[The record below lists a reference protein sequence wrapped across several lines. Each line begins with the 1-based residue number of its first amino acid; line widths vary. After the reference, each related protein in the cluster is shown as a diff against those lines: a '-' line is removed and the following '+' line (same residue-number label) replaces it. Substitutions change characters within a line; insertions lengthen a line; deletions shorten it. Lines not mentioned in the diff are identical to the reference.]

1 MMRVSNTFREILKLG
16 PEFHVGADVVL
27 KNGTTL
33 NLKESDF
40 MVGTF
45 NLIDSTSSDKK
56 LEVGSVAAQ
65 QFKVSLNNFYN
76 KFTDSQ
82 FEGAVIKP
90 YIDLVT
96 KMDWHGP
103 ATERCN
109 RGQFTISGPKSVGGT
124 IQLSALDNMS
134 KFDQPYSKSTLV
146 YPKTLGEIV
155 ADACS
160 CCGVTLATTAFT
172 NSTYVVTS
180 RPTDGALTFR
190 DVISYAGQLSG
201 NFCRCNVDGA
211 LELRW
216 YDFTKFS
223 LSDTDENR
231 PWDIIGIESSDIKKA
246 DTVVTGVKI
255 TGNDEAKTIYKSG
268 TDGFVIS
275 ISNPFV
281 QDGVQS
287 LADTLGSK
295 LVGMTLRPFT
305 AQACDNPAIEAGDVC
320 YITDPDGNKYKSIVS
335 NLAYTIGESES
346 YSGDA
351 ESADDNSATYYSPA
365 AKAQETANV
374 AQQTADNASKEVELA
389 KVSIGNLEIR
399 VTATEKGLES
409 KVSTADLGT
418 DIQQH
423 ASDILLA
430 FNSASGS
437 KSVKITGD
445 GFDFYNGSTYIGH
458 RGVSSGSIDDTL
470 ADGKSM
476 QWNSERGDYSMSW
489 HPYDDGLEGGFHC
502 GNIYPAYVNMKGGN
516 IMNVGVLK
524 ADSIFNAS
532 GQLRVGDH
540 VFMPTRFL
548 DKDGNAFIGLLESV
562 GT

>member
-1 MMRVSNTFREILKLG
+1 MHVSNTFREILKLG
-16 PEFHVGADVVL
+16 PEFHVGADVVF
-27 KNGTTL
+27 KNGATL

-103 ATERCN
+103 STERCN

-124 IQLSALDNMS
+124 IQLSALDNIS
-134 KFDQPYSKSTLV
+134 KFDQPYSKSALV

-160 CCGVTLATTAFT
+160 CCGVTLATTVFA
-172 NSTYVVTS
+172 NSTYVVTN

-216 YDFTKFS
+216 YDFSKFN

-231 PWDIIGIESSDIKKA
+231 PWDIIGIESSDIKNA

-281 QDGVQS
+281 QDGVQA

-295 LVGMTLRPFT
+295 LVGMTLDTHAYRI
-305 AQACDNPAIEAGDVC
+305 PA
-320 YITDPDGNKYKSIVS
+320 
-335 NLAYTIGESES
+335 
-346 YSGDA
+346 
-351 ESADDNSATYYSPA
+351 
-365 AKAQETANV
+365 
-374 AQQTADNASKEVELA
+374 
-389 KVSIGNLEIR
+389 
-399 VTATEKGLES
+399 
-409 KVSTADLGT
+409 
-418 DIQQH
+418 
-423 ASDILLA
+423 
-430 FNSASGS
+430 
-437 KSVKITGD
+437 
-445 GFDFYNGSTYIGH
+445 
-458 RGVSSGSIDDTL
+458 
-470 ADGKSM
+470 
-476 QWNSERGDYSMSW
+476 
-489 HPYDDGLEGGFHC
+489 
-502 GNIYPAYVNMKGGN
+502 
-516 IMNVGVLK
+516 
-524 ADSIFNAS
+524 
-532 GQLRVGDH
+532 
-540 VFMPTRFL
+540 
-548 DKDGNAFIGLLESV
+548 
-562 GT
+562 